1 MLTLVAGYGVALVLF
16 VVVDLAWLATMAPRF
31 YRPIMGDI
39 AAPSVNM
46 AAAVSFYALYPIGL
60 MVFAIAPA
68 LRDGQMSTA
77 AIYGALFGFFTYA
90 TYNLTAYAVLR
101 NWTTPLAVVDIAWGT
116 ILAAV
121 AAVATTWIVMRIFGL

>member
-1 MLTLVAGYGVALVLF
+1 
-16 VVVDLAWLATMAPRF
+16 
-31 YRPIMGDI
+31 
-39 AAPSVNM
+39 
-46 AAAVSFYALYPIGL
+46 
-60 MVFAIAPA
+60 
-68 LRDGQMSTA
+68 MSTA